1 MLMGN
6 KTPLWERPAVLVGL
20 MVAVL
25 VAGLGI
31 GLVLGVW
38 SGKSGRPAPGAEQ
51 APAPVITESPAPPP
65 PPSPVTA
72 DEPEDGRPL
81 LAPPPPRPD
90 PGSSEALEF
99 GHASDVVSLAPMAP
113 PAAPMPEAKLLPAG
127 AAVWLRNALPAP
139 KTGGRPVIAIIIDDL
154 GVDRRR
160 SERMSQLKGPL
171 TLSYMTYADDVARQ
185 ARDAKAHG
193 HELMVH
199 VPMQPQSASYDP
211 GTEVLEV
218 GLSPDEI
225 RRRLDWGLSRFDGY
239 VGINNHM
246 GSRFTSDPAGMRVVM
261 AELRRRGLAFIDS
274 VTSERTVGA
283 ETARHFGVPFAAR
296 HVFLDNDQGVA
307 HVRAQL
313 AKTEAYARKHGAAI
327 AIGHPH
333 DGTIEALAGWLP
345 GLEGRGFVLVPVS
358 TIIRMGPGQ

>member
-1 MLMGN
+1 MGN
-6 KTPLWERPAVLVGL
+6 KRPLWERPVVLVGL
-20 MVAVL
+20 MAAVL
-25 VAGLGI
+25 VIGVGI
-31 GLVLGVW
+31 GLGVGLW
-38 SGKSGRPAPGAEQ
+38 SGNSSKAPQPGAEQ
-51 APAPVITESPAPPP
+51 APAPVVAASPPP
-65 PPSPVTA
+65 RPGPSSGDD
-72 DEPEDGRPL
+72 DEGRPL

-99 GHASDVVSLAPMAP
+99 GHASDVVALAPMPPPPQPAP
-113 PAAPMPEAKLLPAG
+113 EIKLPPAG
-127 AAVWLRNALPAP
+127 AAVWLRNAQPPP

-160 SERMSQLKGPL
+160 SERMAQLKAPL
-171 TLSYMTYADDVARQ
+171 TLSYMTYAEDVARQ
-185 ARDAKAHG
+185 AHDARGHG

-211 GTEVLEV
+211 GPEVLEV
-218 GLSPDEI
+218 GLAADEI

-261 AELRRRGLAFIDS
+261 GELRRRGLAFIDS

-283 ETARHFGVPFAAR
+283 ETARHYGVPFASR

-345 GLEGRGFVLVPVS
+345 GLEARGFALVPVS
-358 TIIRMGPGQ
+358 AIIRMGNGQ